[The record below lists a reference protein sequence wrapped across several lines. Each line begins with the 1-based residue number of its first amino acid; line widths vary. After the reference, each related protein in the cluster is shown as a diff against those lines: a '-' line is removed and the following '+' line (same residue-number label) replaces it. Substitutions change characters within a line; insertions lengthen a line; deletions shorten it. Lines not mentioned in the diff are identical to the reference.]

1 MTDSWKIGASQGVI
15 WRDREV
21 GDVVAVGCVLAG
33 HMKLALEIDLSHGDV
48 AQGHADIFM
57 TEQVHERGKRDAE
70 AHHFRSEGVP
80 ELMWDNML
88 RATRTA
94 GHVG

>member
-1 MTDSWKIGASQGVI
+1 
-15 WRDREV
+15 
-21 GDVVAVGCVLAG
+21 
-33 HMKLALEIDLSHGDV
+33 
-48 AQGHADIFM
+48 M